1 MKKRSNEH
9 KIVARLVRKIVL
21 NCENHTFKSLRKHK
35 VFVVECFFEKLLET
49 LLLAFGFFGG
59 FVFGNFVELFGQIT
73 FTITIQVWLKAIF
86 AEILDDILFVQFK
99 IKINHRHYQYAYT
112 GKQ

>member
-1 MKKRSNEH
+1 MKKRSSERR
-9 KIVARLVRKIVL
+9 IVARLVRKIVL
-21 NCENHTFKSLRKHK
+21 NGENHTFKSLRKHK
-35 VFVVECFFEKLLET
+35 VFVVKSFFEKLLET
-49 LLLAFGFFGG
+49 LFLAFGFFAG

-73 FTITIQVWLKAIF
+73 FTITLQLWLKAIF
-86 AEILDDILFVQFK
+86 AEVLDDILFVQFK